1 MPLHRTRLSLGLG
14 ICVLAL
20 ALTGCGTD
28 PGATPRAA
36 GSGETQAAGPRTH
49 SPRSRAAAPHP
60 SPSASAGGSSVP
72 VAAASESPTAESSPA
87 VARTATE
94 RLLTTEELPRL
105 AGRSSWEEVA
115 TRRSEGDQPFGTCH
129 KFAMT
134 SIGAMRVVVRH
145 YAEGRGEDT
154 VTAGHLVADFADDRT
169 ARRAFEVL
177 KSWRGQC
184 EEELEDYERR
194 DLGGFQAVTAP
205 GAEAGWYLLSYGP
218 TPEGT
223 PDEGFFDAQ
232 GITRVGR
239 RVAALAIRVV
249 GQDYDYPPGKEPM
262 VDAVRKASAKLG

>member
-1 MPLHRTRLSLGLG
+1 MPLHRTRLTLGLG

-20 ALTGCGTD
+20 ALTGCGAGSD
-28 PGATPRAA
+28 ATPRAA
-36 GSGETQAAGPRTH
+36 GSGETQAAGPRAQGH
-49 SPRSRAAAPHP
+49 RPRATAPHSTP
-60 SPSASAGGSSVP
+60 SDSAGGSSVP
-72 VAAASESPTAESSPA
+72 VAAASESPSAEPSPA
-87 VARTATE
+87 LARTATD
-94 RLLTTEELPRL
+94 RLLTAAELPRL
-105 AGRSSWEEVA
+105 DGRSSWEEVA

-134 SIGAMRVVVRH
+134 SIGAMRVVVRQ

-154 VTAGHLVADFADDRT
+154 ITAGHLVADFADDRT

-184 EEELEDYERR
+184 EEELADYERR
-194 DLGGFQAVTAP
+194 DEGAFQAVTAP

-218 TPEGT
+218 TPEGS

-239 RVAALAIRVV
+239 RVAALEIRVV

-262 VDAVRKASAKLG
+262 VDAVRKATAKLG